1 MEIRTNAD
9 GSRYVVL
16 VDENG
21 EEVFISVVP
30 VIHIEEAAE

>member
-1 MEIRTNAD
+1 MEIRTNTD

-21 EEVFISVVP
+21 EEVFIPVVP
-30 VIHIEEAAE
+30 VVHVEEVAE